1 MKTFEVRRA
10 AFIRDEDLN
19 IEYLVL
25 AQGPEGEGARLEI
38 SRAIAYDD
46 QDRALGQDTYSLSDE
61 TGATNYGG
69 VDRWRFNDS
78 TLVITLEPKAAEVMG
93 VDSGYELSLDLS
105 HQEES
110 TVRDVLGKLLRQP
123 V

>member
-61 TGATNYGG
+61 TGQPITVVWTDG
-69 VDRWRFNDS
+69 DS
-78 TLVITLEPKAAEVMG
+78 MTRLW
-93 VDSGYELSLDLS
+93 SSRLS
-105 HQEES
+105 Q
-110 TVRDVLGKLLRQP
+110 RQP
-123 V
+123 K